1 MKIALVSPYD
11 FTWPGGVTAHIS
23 QMSQQLTNMGH
34 SVKILAPFSPSRFD
48 GSEQNFIPLGRS
60 VPIPSGGSIAR
71 ISLSAWLYRRVRRIL
86 REEKFDIIHLHE
98 PLAPYLPLAVLQ
110 CSHSVNVGTF
120 HAFHGSNRIYRWS
133 SPLLKPYFR
142 RLNGRIAVSP
152 AALSHVQRFFPQ
164 DYTIIPNGIDLDF
177 FAADVPPVP
186 ELRDEKINILFVG
199 RLEKRKGLRYL
210 LDAYSRLK
218 WDFPNTR
225 LIVVGPGNPD
235 KYCYRILA
243 ERSLEDVVFV
253 GAVDHNM
260 LPRYYQTADIFCSPA
275 IGKESFGIVLL
286 EAMAAAKPIVAT
298 RIQGYSDV
306 VTDGHQGLLA
316 APQDGEA
323 LAATLARLV
332 QDPYLRRKLGAN
344 GRSDVNQY
352 SWQKVAGRVVDYYQ
366 ATMERKMS
374 ATPTI
379 PSPLN

>member
-23 QMSQQLTNMGH
+23 QLSHRLTDMGH
-34 SVKILAPFSPSRFD
+34 SVKILAPFSPSRID
-48 GSEQNFIPLGRS
+48 GQEQNFIPLGRS

-86 REEKFDIIHLHE
+86 REEKFDVIHLHE

-110 CSHSVNVGTF
+110 CSNSVNVGTF
-120 HAFHGSNRIYRWS
+120 HAFHGSTRMYRWS
-133 SPLLKPYFR
+133 SPILKHWFR

-152 AALSHVQRFFPQ
+152 AALSHVQTFFPQ

-177 FAADVPPVP
+177 FAADVPPIP
-186 ELRDEKINILFVG
+186 EFRDGKINILFVG

-235 KYCYRILA
+235 KYCYRIMA

-260 LPRYYQTADIFCSPA
+260 LPRYYQTADIYCSPA

-286 EAMAAAKPIVAT
+286 EAMAASKPIVAS
-298 RIQGYSDV
+298 RIQGYADV

-316 APQDGEA
+316 PPQDGEG
-323 LAATLARLV
+323 LAAALARLI
-332 QDPYLRRKLGAN
+332 QDPDLRRKLGAN
-344 GRSDVNQY
+344 GRADVNQY
-352 SWQKVAGRVVDYYQ
+352 AWQKVATRVVDYYQ
-366 ATMERKMS
+366 ATMERQQS
-374 ATPTI
+374 AATARTP
-379 PSPLN
+379 

>member
-23 QMSQQLTNMGH
+23 QLSHRLTDMGH
-34 SVKILAPFSPSRFD
+34 TVRILAPFSPNRID
-48 GSEQNFIPLGRS
+48 GQEQNFIPLGRS

-71 ISLSAWLYRRVRRIL
+71 ISLSAWLYRRVRNIL
-86 REEKFDIIHLHE
+86 RREKFDVIHLHE
-98 PLAPYLPLAVLQ
+98 PLAPYLPLAVLH
-110 CSHSVNVGTF
+110 CSHSVNIGTF

-142 RLNGRIAVSP
+142 RLNGRIAVSS
-152 AALSHVQRFFPQ
+152 AAQSHVQHFFPH

-177 FAADVPPVP
+177 FAADVPPIP
-186 ELRDEKINILFVG
+186 ELRDDKINILFVG
-199 RLEKRKGLRYL
+199 RMEKRKGLRYL
-210 LDAYSRLK
+210 LDAFSRLK
-218 WDFPNTR
+218 WEHPNTR

-306 VTDGHQGLLA
+306 VTHGHQGLLA
-316 APQDGEA
+316 PPQEGEG
-323 LAATLARLV
+323 LAAALSHLI
-332 QDPYLRRKLGAN
+332 QNPHLRHKLGAN
-344 GRSDVNQY
+344 GRADVNQY
-352 SWQKVAGRVVDYYQ
+352 SWQSVARKVVDYYQ
-366 ATMERKMS
+366 TTMERQKS
-374 ATPTI
+374 AAQRI
-379 PSPLN
+379 P

>member
-23 QMSQQLTNMGH
+23 QLSHRLTDMGH
-34 SVKILAPFSPSRFD
+34 SVKILAPFSPSRID
-48 GSEQNFIPLGRS
+48 GQEQNFIPLGRS

-86 REEKFDIIHLHE
+86 HEEKFDVIHLHE

-110 CSHSVNVGTF
+110 CSNSVNVGTF
-120 HAFHGSNRIYRWS
+120 HAFHGSTRMYRWS
-133 SPLLKPYFR
+133 SPFLKHWFQ

-152 AALSHVQRFFPQ
+152 AALSHVQHFFPQ

-177 FAADVPPVP
+177 FAADVPPIP
-186 ELRDEKINILFVG
+186 EFRDGKINILFVG

-253 GAVDHNM
+253 GAVDHKM

-286 EAMAAAKPIVAT
+286 EAMAAAKPIVAS
-298 RIQGYSDV
+298 RIQGYADV
-306 VTDGHQGLLA
+306 VTDGHQGLLTP
-316 APQDGEA
+316 PQDGEG

-332 QDPYLRRKLGAN
+332 QDPDLRRKLGAN
-344 GRSDVNQY
+344 GRADVNQY
-352 SWQKVAGRVVDYYQ
+352 AWQTVATRVVDYYQ
-366 ATMERKMS
+366 ATMERQRS
-374 ATPTI
+374 AATARTP
-379 PSPLN
+379 

>member
-23 QMSQQLTNMGH
+23 QLSHQLTDMGH
-34 SVKILAPFSPSRFD
+34 SVKILAPFSPSRID
-48 GSEQNFIPLGRS
+48 GQEQNFIPLGRS

-86 REEKFDIIHLHE
+86 HQEKFDVIHLHE

-110 CSHSVNVGTF
+110 CSNSVNIGTF
-120 HAFHGSNRIYRWS
+120 HAFHGSTRMYRWS
-133 SPLLKPYFR
+133 SPFLKHWFQ

-152 AALSHVQRFFPQ
+152 AALSHVQQFFPQ

-186 ELRDEKINILFVG
+186 EFRDGKINILFVG

-210 LDAYSRLK
+210 LDAYGRLK

-253 GAVDHNM
+253 GAVDHKM

-286 EAMAAAKPIVAT
+286 EAMAAAKPIVAS
-298 RIQGYSDV
+298 RIQGYADV
-306 VTDGHQGLLA
+306 VTDGHQGLLTP
-316 APQDGEA
+316 PQDGEG

-332 QDPYLRRKLGAN
+332 QDSDLRHKLGAN
-344 GRSDVNQY
+344 GRADVNQY
-352 SWQKVAGRVVDYYQ
+352 AWQTVATRVVDYYQ
-366 ATMERKMS
+366 TTMERQRS
-374 ATPTI
+374 AATARTP
-379 PSPLN
+379 

>member
-1 MKIALVSPYD
+1 MKIAQVSPYD

-23 QMSQQLTNMGH
+23 QLSHQLTEMGH
-34 SVKILAPFSPSRFD
+34 SVKILAPFSPSRID
-48 GSEQNFIPLGRS
+48 GQEQNFIPLGRS

-86 REEKFDIIHLHE
+86 MTEKFDVIHLHE
-98 PLAPYLPLAVLQ
+98 PLAPYLPLAVLH
-110 CSHSVNVGTF
+110 CSNSVNVGTF
-120 HAFHGSNRIYRWS
+120 HAFHGSNRMYWWS
-133 SPLLKPYFR
+133 TPLLKPYFR
-142 RLNGRIAVSP
+142 RLDGRIAVSP
-152 AALSHVQRFFPQ
+152 AAQSNVNRFFPH

-177 FAADVPPVP
+177 FAADVPPIP
-186 ELRDEKINILFVG
+186 ELRDEKTNILFVG

-218 WDFPNTR
+218 WEFPNTR

-253 GAVDHNM
+253 GAVDHKM

-286 EAMAAAKPIVAT
+286 EAMAASKPIVAS

-306 VTDGHQGLLA
+306 VSHGHQGLLA
-316 APQDGEA
+316 PPQDGEG
-323 LAATLARLV
+323 LAETLAHLIRN
-332 QDPYLRRKLGAN
+332 PYLRRKLGAN
-344 GRSDVNQY
+344 GREDVNQY
-352 SWQKVAGRVVDYYQ
+352 AWERVAQRVMDYYET
-366 ATMERKMS
+366 TMERQGS
-374 ATPTI
+374 AASART
-379 PSPLN
+379 S